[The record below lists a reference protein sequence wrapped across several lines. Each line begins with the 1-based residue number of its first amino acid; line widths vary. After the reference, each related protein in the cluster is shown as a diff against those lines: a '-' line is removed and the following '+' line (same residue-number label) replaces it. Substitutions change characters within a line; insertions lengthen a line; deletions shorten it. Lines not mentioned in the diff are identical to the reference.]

1 MGQHKRNKE
10 MSNTEPTTKRVMNS
24 DAHEGYVIPVS
35 YKTPTE
41 LLLYTLKSG
50 KNLSSD
56 RGKKH
61 LHKK

>member
-1 MGQHKRNKE
+1 
-10 MSNTEPTTKRVMNS
+10 MSNTEPATIRVVNS
-24 DAHEGYVIPVS
+24 GAHDGYVIPVS